1 MNSLNWI
8 PHKCIET
15 PLSCKIN
22 CFDRGV
28 EIFINN
34 NYLILDKET
43 ILDFIE
49 EDTCLTTR
57 LINLFKPLARN
68 EIRFLAF
75 LSRVISCFLKIKT
88 YVLIDDS
95 TNDTLELA
103 SLINCLFRKY
113 GVKIEELVDID
124 IESIYINI
132 KELVK
137 KVEKY
142 RDGIKYPFSNESIT
156 ADLQEIDSLIIN
168 TIKVARNRVHIVEA
182 LLELMRTK
190 DYGAGSELFSNVIE
204 LFYNARIKEFKEIFE
219 VWGVEPIP
227 IFVNLSFLSSTN
239 PVSFRDVFNLF
250 DSYMRREGCKRIVV
264 VDGDEYEA
272 IAKLL
277 KLNWK
282 ILVSP
287 S

>member
-1 MNSLNWI
+1 
-8 PHKCIET
+8 
-15 PLSCKIN
+15 
-22 CFDRGV
+22 
-28 EIFINN
+28 
-34 NYLILDKET
+34 
-43 ILDFIE
+43 
-49 EDTCLTTR
+49 
-57 LINLFKPLARN
+57 
-68 EIRFLAF
+68 
-75 LSRVISCFLKIKT
+75 
-88 YVLIDDS
+88 
-95 TNDTLELA
+95 
-103 SLINCLFRKY
+103 
-113 GVKIEELVDID
+113 
-124 IESIYINI
+124 
-132 KELVK
+132 
-137 KVEKY
+137 
-142 RDGIKYPFSNESIT
+142 
-156 ADLQEIDSLIIN
+156 
-168 TIKVARNRVHIVEA
+168 
-182 LLELMRTK
+182 
-190 DYGAGSELFSNVIE
+190 FSNVIE